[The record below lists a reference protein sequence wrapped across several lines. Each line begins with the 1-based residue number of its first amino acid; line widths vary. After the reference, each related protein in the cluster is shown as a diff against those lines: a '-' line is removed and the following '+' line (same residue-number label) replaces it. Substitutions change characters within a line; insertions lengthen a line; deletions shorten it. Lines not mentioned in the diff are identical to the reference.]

1 MGRRRKGEP
10 PRYRRHKQSGQAVV
24 SLPLG
29 LGTYK
34 DVLLGPFDTPESRQE
49 YVRILAE
56 WESNGRKA
64 SSVLACSAEG
74 PTVNEVILAFWKHA
88 EQHYRRPDGTPT
100 GELREYRSAFKPLRA
115 LYGHTAARDFGPVA
129 LKAVRQR
136 MIEGNENHEDSRL
149 RPLARGVVNQRIGRI
164 RRMFKWA
171 VAEEL
176 VPVTVH
182 QSLLSVPGLQR
193 GRSPARETEPVKS
206 VPAAFVEAT
215 LPYLPE
221 RVRAMVQLL
230 KQTGMRPG
238 EVCVMRGT
246 DLDTSGKIWFY
257 RPGSDKGLH
266 GMHKTAWHGHDRI
279 VALGPRAQEI
289 LRPWLRP
296 VLAQY
301 LFQPKESRADF
312 DARRKAGRKTP
323 MTPSQRARRSKR
335 KPKKAPGDHYSA
347 SSLAHAIAFAI
358 AKANAARAC
367 DACKEAASE
376 DRCER
381 CLATAI
387 PHWHPNQLRHSF
399 ATDVRRGYGL
409 EASQVLLGHQR
420 ADVTQLYAERN
431 LSLAEQVAAE
441 IG

>member
-10 PRYRRHKQSGQAVV
+10 PRYRFHRQSGQAVV

-29 LGTYK
+29 NGTYK

-49 YVRILAE
+49 YARILAE
-56 WESNGRKA
+56 WEANGRKA
-64 SSVLACSAEG
+64 SSVLAFSVEG
-74 PTVNEVILAFWKHA
+74 QTINEVMLAFWKYA
-88 EQHYRRPDGTPT
+88 EQHYRRPDGTQT
-100 GELREYRSAFKPLRA
+100 GELREYRSAFKPLKE
-115 LYGHTAARDFGPVA
+115 LYGHTAAKDFGPVA
-129 LKAVRQR
+129 LKAVRQL
-136 MIEGNENHEDSRL
+136 MIEGNENREQGRQ

-164 RRMFKWA
+164 KRLFKWA

-182 QSLLSVPGLQR
+182 QSLLAVPGLQR
-193 GRSPARETEPVKS
+193 GRSPARETDPVKS
-206 VPAAFVEAT
+206 VPVAFVEAT

-221 RVRAMVQLL
+221 RIRAMVQLL

-238 EVCVMRGT
+238 EVCVLRGM
-246 DLDTSGKIWFY
+246 DLDTSGKVWLY
-257 RPGSDKGLH
+257 RPGSDQGRY

-296 VLAQY
+296 KLAEY
-301 LFQPKESRADF
+301 LFQPRESRADF
-312 DARRKAGRKTP
+312 DALRKAGRKTP
-323 MTPSQRARRSKR
+323 MTPSQRARRLKR
-335 KPKKAPGDHYSA
+335 KPKKAPGDHYTA
-347 SSLAHAIAFAI
+347 SSLAHAISFAI

-367 DACKEAASE
+367 DECKEAELE

-381 CLATAI
+381 CRATAI

-399 ATDVRRGYGL
+399 ATEVRRGYGL
-409 EASQVLLGHQR
+409 EASQVLLGHQ
-420 ADVTQLYAERN
+420 
-431 LSLAEQVAAE
+431 
-441 IG
+441 